1 VAYEL
6 SYDKFLIIS
15 EAAYIFTLTLIERK
29 TLNEATIIFLP
40 YEQLN
45 LIKMFSPY
53 EKIILDRLTAVF
65 SAVSDIKQIVV
76 FGSRSRGDSN
86 DGSDLDVLVL
96 VNERDSMALRTI
108 QSLKAK
114 ALNDIEDFSYVNV
127 FPVRESE
134 FYSSSNAFHQRVQK
148 EGITI
153 WSRKDLNPSK

>member
-1 VAYEL
+1 M
-6 SYDKFLIIS
+6 
-15 EAAYIFTLTLIERK
+15 
-29 TLNEATIIFLP
+29 
-40 YEQLN
+40 QLN
-45 LIKMFSPY
+45 VIKMFSPY
-53 EKIILDRLTAVF
+53 EKKILDRLTTAF
-65 SAVSDIKQIVV
+65 SAVSDINQIVV

-96 VNERDSMALRTI
+96 VNERDSMALRSI

-134 FYSSSNAFHQRVQK
+134 FYSSPNAFHQRVQK

-153 WSRKDLNPSK
+153 WSRKESNPSK

>member
-1 VAYEL
+1 M
-6 SYDKFLIIS
+6 
-15 EAAYIFTLTLIERK
+15 
-29 TLNEATIIFLP
+29 
-40 YEQLN
+40 QLN
-45 LIKMFSPY
+45 VIKMFSPY
-53 EKIILDRLTAVF
+53 EKKILDRLTTAF
-65 SAVSDIKQIVV
+65 SAVSDINQIVV

-96 VNERDSMALRTI
+96 VNESDSMALRSI

-134 FYSSSNAFHQRVQK
+134 FYSSPNAFHQRVQK

-153 WSRKDLNPSK
+153 WSRKESNPSK

>member
-1 VAYEL
+1 M
-6 SYDKFLIIS
+6 
-15 EAAYIFTLTLIERK
+15 
-29 TLNEATIIFLP
+29 
-40 YEQLN
+40 QLN
-45 LIKMFSPY
+45 VIKMFSPY
-53 EKIILDRLTAVF
+53 EKNILDRLTAVF
-65 SAVSDIKQIVV
+65 STVSDIMQIVV

-86 DGSDLDVLVL
+86 DDSDLDILVF

-127 FPVRESE
+127 FPVIESE
-134 FYSSSNAFHQRVQK
+134 FYSSHSAFHQRVKK

>member
-1 VAYEL
+1 M
-6 SYDKFLIIS
+6 
-15 EAAYIFTLTLIERK
+15 
-29 TLNEATIIFLP
+29 
-40 YEQLN
+40 QLN
-45 LIKMFSPY
+45 VSKMFSPY

-65 SAVSDIKQIVV
+65 SAVSDINQIVV

-96 VNERDSMALRTI
+96 VNERDSIALRSI

-134 FYSSSNAFHQRVQK
+134 FYSSPNAFHQRVQK

-153 WSRKDLNPSK
+153 WSRKESNPSK

>member
-1 VAYEL
+1 M
-6 SYDKFLIIS
+6 
-15 EAAYIFTLTLIERK
+15 
-29 TLNEATIIFLP
+29 
-40 YEQLN
+40 QLN
-45 LIKMFSPY
+45 VSKMFSPY

-65 SAVSDIKQIVV
+65 SAVSDINQIVV

-96 VNERDSMALRTI
+96 VNERDSIALRSI

-134 FYSSSNAFHQRVQK
+134 FYSSPNTFHQRVQK

-153 WSRKDLNPSK
+153 WSRKESNPSK

>member
-1 VAYEL
+1 M
-6 SYDKFLIIS
+6 
-15 EAAYIFTLTLIERK
+15 
-29 TLNEATIIFLP
+29 
-40 YEQLN
+40 QLN
-45 LIKMFSPY
+45 VIKMFSPY
-53 EKIILDRLTAVF
+53 EKNILDRLTAVF
-65 SAVSDIKQIVV
+65 SAVSDINQIVV

-96 VNERDSMALRTI
+96 VNERDSIALRSI

-134 FYSSSNAFHQRVQK
+134 FYSSPNTFHQRVQK

-153 WSRKDLNPSK
+153 WSRKESNPSK

>member
-1 VAYEL
+1 M
-6 SYDKFLIIS
+6 
-15 EAAYIFTLTLIERK
+15 
-29 TLNEATIIFLP
+29 
-40 YEQLN
+40 QLN
-45 LIKMFSPY
+45 VIKMFSPY
-53 EKIILDRLTAVF
+53 EKKILDRLTTAF
-65 SAVSDIKQIVV
+65 SAVSDINQIVV

-96 VNERDSMALRTI
+96 VNERDSIALRSI

-134 FYSSSNAFHQRVQK
+134 FYSSPNAFHQRVQK

-153 WSRKDLNPSK
+153 WSRKESNPSK